1 MTSYVK
7 KHRKEYANEP
17 ISLSILHPEPWFHS
31 FAKSPPLQLIFLIFI
46 ARVLNKIPAAP
57 SPYKASDL

>member
-7 KHRKEYANEP
+7 KHRKEYVNES
-17 ISLSILHPEPWFHS
+17 ISFSILHPEPWFHS
-31 FAKSPPLQLIFLIFI
+31 FAKSPPCYTRFLVFTT
-46 ARVLNKIPAAP
+46 REPYKIPAAP